1 MATFCCSCKEGES
14 SSAMDD
20 NAAVSDFKNFEIIL
34 QGLAD
39 CVASHGGGL
48 LVSLLAKTLI
58 LSIIHFDI
66 SAFEYIVM

>member
-1 MATFCCSCKEGES
+1 
-14 SSAMDD
+14 MDD